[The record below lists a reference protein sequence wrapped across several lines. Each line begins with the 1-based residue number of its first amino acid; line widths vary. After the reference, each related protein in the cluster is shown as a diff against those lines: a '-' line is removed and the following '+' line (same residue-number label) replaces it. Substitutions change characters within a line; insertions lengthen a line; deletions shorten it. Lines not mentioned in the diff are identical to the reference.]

1 MIVATKKIKK
11 LIVAGQCDGDL
22 PKNLKKSGGMVM
34 AAGIIGLFTTLNDI
48 YFVILIIIGVGMRKL
63 AAENTLSENK

>member
-1 MIVATKKIKK
+1 
-11 LIVAGQCDGDL
+11 
-22 PKNLKKSGGMVM
+22 M